1 VPIELSVVTPQGPF
15 FSGPVESVV
24 LPGVEGEFGVL
35 EAHERFLS
43 ALAHGCMEIVTAE
56 GSSLSAVSD
65 GLAEVGPDHV
75 VVMVDSV
82 IPREE
87 IDVEAARSAQES
99 ARREL
104 DALRDEDDP
113 RRADLLDA
121 LARAE
126 ARLAVARRR

>member
-1 VPIELSVVTPQGPF
+1 VPIELSVVTPQGPA
-15 FSGPVESVV
+15 FSGPVEEVV
-24 LPGVEGEFGVL
+24 LPGAEGEFGVL

-43 ALAHGCMEIVTAE
+43 ALVHGCMEIRTAQ
-56 GSSLSAVSD
+56 GSQLSAVSD
-65 GLAEVGPDHV
+65 GFAEVGPDHV

-82 IPREE
+82 TPRDE
-87 IDVEAARSAQES
+87 IDVDAERSAQES

-104 DALRDEDDP
+104 DLRGEDDP
-113 RRADLLDA
+113 QRADLLDA